1 MRGNAEKRVG
11 VRVCS
16 EKNRSVFILLLF
28 LPDNLVFLEVF
39 QLSRVMV
46 KISLPIFVALF
57 LLLSPTGTGKDIHLS
72 ESANFCLFKNP
83 LCFYNMDV
91 LGYLQVLHQN
101 QEYAQMAKF
110 FYGPM
115 KQQLGEKKLAIALAD
130 LDFGYALKR
139 VGIKEMDAKNW
150 SLTYQRTILGTQ
162 ENFKIEAALV
172 NDSCRVYLDDKKWDL
187 LFNRL

>member
-1 MRGNAEKRVG
+1 MRKKDLE
-11 VRVCS
+11 S
-16 EKNRSVFILLLF
+16 EF

-130 LDFGYALKR
+130 FGYALKR

>member
-57 LLLSPTGTGKDIHLS
+57 LLLTPMGTGKDIHLS
-72 ESANFCLFKNP
+72 ESTNFCLFKNP

-115 KQQLGEKKLAIALAD
+115 KEQLGEKKLAIALAD